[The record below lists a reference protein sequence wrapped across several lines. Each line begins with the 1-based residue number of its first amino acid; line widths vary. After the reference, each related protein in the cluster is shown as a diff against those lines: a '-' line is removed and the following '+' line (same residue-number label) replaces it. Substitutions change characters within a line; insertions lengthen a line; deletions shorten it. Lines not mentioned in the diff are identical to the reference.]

1 MKAHVFMASA
11 LLIAAIFFMRG
22 LEAMA
27 KPSLGL
33 QEVYILGGF
42 MLATFLFNTGWKERK
57 ATRNHGEGRCDG

>member
-22 LEAMA
+22 LEVMA
-27 KPSLGL
+27 KPSFGL

-42 MLATFLFNTGWKERK
+42 IIAAFLFRAGWKERK
-57 ATRNHGEGRCDG
+57 ATRNHR